1 MAKNSK
7 LELKKEYMNKLLFKD
22 DDKLVV
28 YKLFIHKGVLITT
41 EKFKINREGV
51 TSYQCEP
58 KELTNKLSIELKYCG
73 EDGIISLVKYKIKEN
88 IFKLINI
95 NSTKDGNKTITKTLS
110 TSIKLDEVP
119 YWGFVLMNKSYP
131 PILILDTDPT
141 VKEKNPLELIKNDQ
155 CKISSL
161 REKMTI
167 KTETKVTEVSK
178 CNCTPIGISFENY
191 YVNSSYSKEDI
202 KYDDNGEVIYYRN
215 DINKVKFYVE
225 DNYKL
230 TFVDGVLV
238 NMLYCDPEDKVL
250 VTEFLGK
257 QIITKLDDTHSSII
271 CNGKAHDYYKND
283 ELVDFTSDSSYLY
296 KPEFKRPH
304 INSINTDTGIVDYFV
319 DNHIFCKELKNNN
332 KDEQESIITTKYYDS
347 DCNILMVHSPD
358 TFKSKSGVN
367 YRWTCNSD
375 KFVYSDNDIQV
386 ILDNS
391 CQLIDYKH
399 NLLTNQK
406 YVYIRDNFGV
416 PFKFADLEVN

>member
-28 YKLFIHKGVLITT
+28 YKLFIHKDVLITT

-51 TSYQCEP
+51 ASYQCEP
-58 KELTNKLSIELKYCG
+58 KELTNKSAFVLKYVKN
-73 EDGIISLVKYKIKEN
+73 ESVSLVNYKTKEN

-119 YWGFVLMNKSYP
+119 YWGYVLMNKSYP

-155 CKISSL
+155 CKINSL

-167 KTETKVTEVSK
+167 KTETKVTEVTK
-178 CNCTPIGISFENY
+178 CNCTPIGVSFENY

-238 NMLYCDPEDKVL
+238 NMIYCDPKDKVL

-257 QIITKLDDTHSSII
+257 QIISKLLDATNSSTI
-271 CNGKAHDYYKND
+271 CDGKAHNYYKNGKF
-283 ELVDFTSDSSYLY
+283 VDFTSDSSYIY

-367 YRWTCNSD
+367 YRWTYNSD
-375 KFVYSDNDIQV
+375 KYVYSDNDIQA
-386 ILDNS
+386 ILDNA

-399 NLLTNQK
+399 NLLSNQK

-416 PFKFADLEVN
+416 PFKFADLEVD